1 MGHNFVT
8 TASPMPILLDSLP
21 MPTRNFF
28 HFFDREHGR
37 RFVLHNRAFS
47 SGGGGVFFEG
57 ISPSRYACAR
67 SLDKVYVP
75 LPTYSD
81 FRRRWWSAPYLAR
94 VRSLAL
100 NGPCVGGRTLRNTRG
115 YFLFLCAT
123 FLTRGAAWVGVE
135 NGGERQWEGGL

>member
-1 MGHNFVT
+1 
-8 TASPMPILLDSLP
+8 MPILLDPPFQCPRATSSTSLIVSIVDDLCS
-21 MPTRNFF
+21 TIGRLVVEGEGFF
-28 HFFDREHGR
+28 
-37 RFVLHNRAFS
+37 
-47 SGGGGVFFEG
+47 FFEK

-75 LPTYSD
+75 LPTYLD
-81 FRRRWWSAPYLAR
+81 FRRRWWSAPYLTR
-94 VRSLAL
+94 VRPLAL